1 MSGTV
6 TLPDPDRFFEIRFES
21 IGGFGAH
28 AAGQI
33 LASAAV
39 LRMDLNGAH
48 FSSYGSEKKG
58 SIVRSFV
65 RLGASEK
72 PIRTSSPIESPDVV
86 VVFHDALL
94 ANPATLAGFRTS
106 GTLIYNSPK
115 PEVPDAFEVLPK
127 DVKVVRIDALKIALE
142 EKSRPNAVLLG
153 TLCAVCPFL
162 DPEVVLGAL
171 SDEFASKHPEAVA
184 SNERAYRRG
193 GSEFVPVENPGTAT
207 DDLPIMRSGPVW
219 GYETAPLG
227 GILPTPGN
235 SISNDLTAS
244 RTGWIPVLH
253 RDKCI
258 DCGLC
263 DIVCP
268 DMCLVW
274 SSEGP
279 DDEPTSV
286 KLEGI
291 DYRYCKGC
299 LRCIETCS
307 TEAMTKEPETPGMAD
322 ELRVPLFPE
331 IK

>member
-6 TLPDPDRFFEIRFES
+6 TLPNPDRFFEIRFES

-58 SIVRSFV
+58 SIIRSFV
-65 RLGASEK
+65 RLGAPEK

-94 ANPATLAGFRTS
+94 AHPPTLAGFRTG

-115 PEVPDAFEVLPK
+115 TDVPDALEALPR
-127 DVKVVRIDALKIALE
+127 DATVIRVDALKIAVE

-153 TLCAVCPFL
+153 TLCAVNPFL
-162 DPEVVLGAL
+162 DLEVVLGAL

-193 GSEFVPVENPGTAT
+193 GSEFVQVENPGTAT
-207 DDLPIMRSGPVW
+207 GDLPIMRSGPVW
-219 GYETAPLG
+219 GYGTAPLG
-227 GILPTPGN
+227 GVLPAPGN

-253 RDKCI
+253 QEKCI
-258 DCGLC
+258 HCGLC
-263 DIVCP
+263 NIVCP

-299 LRCIETCS
+299 LRCVETCS
-307 TEAMTKEPETPGMAD
+307 TEAMTKEAETTGMAD